1 MNFSNLTDIIDIHAS
16 MNIERTIVLTL
27 LCLVTSLA
35 IIGNIFLLVCIV
47 GNPALQ
53 RPGHLFIA
61 SLALADLVL
70 ALTVMIPRLS
80 DEILGGWH
88 FGHFLC
94 QVNTIL

>member
-1 MNFSNLTDIIDIHAS
+1 M
-16 MNIERTIVLTL
+16 ERTIVLTL

-35 IIGNIFLLVCIV
+35 IIGNIFLLVCII
-47 GNPALQ
+47 GNSALQ

-61 SLALADLVL
+61 SLAFADLIL

-94 QVNTIL
+94 QVSFLLPRSRTPT